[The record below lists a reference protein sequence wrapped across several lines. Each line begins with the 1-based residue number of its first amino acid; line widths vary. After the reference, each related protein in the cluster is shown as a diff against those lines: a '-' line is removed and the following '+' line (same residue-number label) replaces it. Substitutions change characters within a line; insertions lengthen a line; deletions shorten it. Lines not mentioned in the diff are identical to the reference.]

1 MKGIID
7 VRIDRANGEVVEF
20 QLYNDI
26 VVGLFEEL
34 RNKAHPSTGAAYS
47 YSPNYVPKRIK
58 VEMTGGKSYTSGDL
72 TARFPGQDLEFK
84 ITEIAGS
91 SFTPALAGET
101 LSGISLIAGDSVGT
115 TVIASVTASDSANY
129 DDNSSALGTSVGASD
144 KVTVTYT
151 LKFHPSGVP
160 GADAAGVVHP
170 ALNYVKKLRDL
181 VKIGGETPDISLSI
195 FRLRTGANVDITTGS
210 ASNVTP
216 SSTVSLPL
224 NRGAKLTMDVTFENV
239 KDEPNRFQVCDA
251 DENIIYNT
259 LINDAITSFDA
270 GDTVLID
277 DFVFTFGQTDAT

>member
-26 VVGLFEEL
+26 VGGLFEGL
-34 RNKAHPSTGAAYS
+34 RAKAHPISGAAAS
-47 YSPNYVPKRIK
+47 YSLNYVPKRIK
-58 VEMTGGKSYTSGDL
+58 VEMSGGKSYTSGDL
-72 TARFPGQDLEFK
+72 TAIPISQELQFK

-91 SFTPALAGET
+91 SFTSALAGET
-101 LSGISLIAGDSVGT
+101 LSGISLIAGNSVGT

-129 DDNSSALGTSVGASD
+129 ASGSSALDTSVGASD

-160 GADAAGVVHP
+160 GAVEGVVQP
-170 ALNYVKKLRDL
+170 ALNYVNKIRDL
-181 VKIGGETPDISLSI
+181 VSTGGETPDISLAG
-195 FRLRTGANVDITTGS
+195 FKLVTGAGDEITGGT
-210 ASNVTP
+210 ASNVTT
-216 SSTVSLPL
+216 SESGIGVFD
-224 NRGAKLTMDVTFENV
+224 RGSKLTMDVTFDSV
-239 KDEPNRFQVCDA
+239 TTSPTQFQVWDV
-251 DENIIYNT
+251 DENIIYST
-259 LINDAITSFDA
+259 VINDEISSFDA